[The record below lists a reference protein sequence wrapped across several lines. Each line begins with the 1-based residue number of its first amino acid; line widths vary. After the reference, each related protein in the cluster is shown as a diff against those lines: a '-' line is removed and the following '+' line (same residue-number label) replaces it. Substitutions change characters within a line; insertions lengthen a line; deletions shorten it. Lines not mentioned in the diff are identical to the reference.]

1 MAGSEKIV
9 FCTGGGCTAKLGAGV
24 LSRILEKL
32 PRGEQ
37 DPNLL
42 VGYDSKDDAAVY
54 RITDELAFV
63 QTVDFFPPMVD
74 DPYTFGQIAAANA
87 LSDIY
92 AMGGEVK
99 TALNLVCFPES
110 MDLNVLG
117 EILRGGAEG
126 SQRSILL
133 QIRLPR
139 LVAALILGG
148 ALSVSGYLLQ
158 TFFHNPIASPFVLGI
173 SSGAKLTIA
182 VTMIALLSRGHTASS
197 AALIAVAFLGA
208 MVSMGFVLAVSQ
220 KVRHMSMLVVCGV
233 MIGYIC
239 SAATDLLVT
248 FADDSNIVNL
258 HNWSMGSF
266 SGMSWENVRTMALVC
281 GAALVL
287 SFFLSKPIRAYQL
300 GEVYAQNMG
309 VALKAFR
316 TALIL
321 LSSILSACV
330 TAFAGPISFVGIAV
344 PHLMKSLFHSA
355 EPLLLIPACFLG
367 GGAFCLM
374 CDLIARTAFA
384 PTEVSISSV
393 TAVFGAPIVIYMMIH
408 RKAA

>member
-1 MAGSEKIV
+1 MEHNKTLRIWGGFLLLLLLTVVFLIWNLFAGSV
-9 FCTGGGCTAKLGAGV
+9 R
-24 LSRILEKL
+24 LSASEIL
-32 PRGEQ
+32 
-37 DPNLL
+37 
-42 VGYDSKDDAAVY
+42 
-54 RITDELAFV
+54 
-63 QTVDFFPPMVD
+63 
-74 DPYTFGQIAAANA
+74 
-87 LSDIY
+87 
-92 AMGGEVK
+92 
-99 TALNLVCFPES
+99 
-110 MDLNVLG
+110 
-117 EILRGGAEG
+117 EILRGGAES

-158 TFFHNPIASPFVLGI
+158 TFFHNPIAGPFVLGI

-182 VTMIALLSRGHTASS
+182 VTMIMLLSRGHTASS
-197 AALIAVAFLGA
+197 AALIAAAFLGA

-220 KVRHMSMLVVCGV
+220 RVRRMSMLVACGV

-344 PHLMKSLFHSA
+344 PHLMKSLFRSA

-384 PTEVSISSV
+384 PTEVSISSI
-393 TAVFGAPIVIYMMIH
+393 TAIFGAPVVIYMMVR
-408 RKAA
+408 RKAG